1 MKTRTIY
8 LLLLCLGLALLS
20 APAWSADEENP
31 EEAKK
36 PVTQY
41 VDLAPPIIVNVQ
53 TDSKR
58 ARFLQVRIVIQV
70 EGEDAAEEIKYHS
83 APLRNDLIMLLSNR
97 KADELIPADG
107 REKLRAEAL
116 DRVRKTMAA
125 IDKKL
130 KIDDL
135 LFTGYVVQ

>member
-1 MKTRTIY
+1 MMTRTIY

-58 ARFLQVRIVIQV
+58 ARFLQVKVAIQV
-70 EGEDAAEEIKYHS
+70 EGEDAAEAIRYHS

-97 KADELIPADG
+97 KVEDLIATSG
-107 REKLRAEAL
+107 RESLRAQAL

-130 KIDDL
+130 KVDDL

>member
-41 VDLAPPIIVNVQ
+41 VDLAPPIIANVQ
-53 TDSKR
+53 TSGKR
-58 ARFLQVRIVIQV
+58 TRFLQVKVVIQV

-83 APLRNDLIMLLSNR
+83 APLRNDLIMLLSNC

-130 KIDDL
+130 KVDDL